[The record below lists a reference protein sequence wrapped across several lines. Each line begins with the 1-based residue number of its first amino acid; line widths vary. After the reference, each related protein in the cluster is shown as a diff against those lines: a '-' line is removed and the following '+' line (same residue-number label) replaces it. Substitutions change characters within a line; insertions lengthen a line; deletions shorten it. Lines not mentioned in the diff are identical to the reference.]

1 MNVQGQ
7 SVRRVVIAG
16 GGTAGWTI
24 AAALAQQLG
33 PLLDITLVE
42 SDEIGT
48 VGVGEA
54 TIPTIRT
61 FHALLGIDE
70 REFMRA
76 TNATFKLGIAF
87 ENWARCGDRYIH
99 AFGDIGKATWMG
111 DFHNMWLM
119 AKACG
124 FGGKVGDYC
133 FELQAAEAGK
143 FAISAKSQINYAY
156 HFDAGLY
163 AGFLRRQF
171 EPKGIRRIEGRIARV
186 EQDGESGHVTAV
198 LLESGGRVEGDFFID
213 CTGFRSLLI
222 EQTLKAGYEDWRHWL
237 PTDSAL
243 ALQTESTGRIPPYT
257 RAIAR
262 SAGWQWRIPLQNRV
276 GNGLVY
282 CSAHQSEEEAREE
295 LLANLDGL
303 PLAAEPRRIGY
314 VTGRRRKAWDKNVVA
329 LGLSSGFLEPL
340 ESTSIHLIQIGAMR
354 LIQLFPF
361 GGACESLA
369 ARYNDQSRN
378 EFERIRDFIVLHYKL
393 TERDD
398 APFWRACRDM
408 EIPDTLAERIA
419 LFRDGGY
426 AYQAPDDL
434 FRVASWVFVMLGQRL
449 VPQAYHH
456 MGGLLGEQRL
466 RRALES
472 LKAGIA
478 RAVGEMPGH
487 KDFLERYCST
497 ARPGNQGDSE
507 QVTSS
512 TT

>member
-1 MNVQGQ
+1 MQ
-7 SVRRVVIAG
+7 SQSIKRVVIAG
-16 GGTAGWTI
+16 GGTAGWTA

-76 TNATFKLGIAF
+76 TQASFKLGIAF
-87 ENWARCGDRYIH
+87 ENWARPGDRYIH
-99 AFGDIGKATWMG
+99 AFGDIGKSTWMG

-119 AKACG
+119 AKAGG
-124 FGGKVGDYC
+124 FGGELGDYC

-143 FAISAKSQINYAY
+143 FALSETSQINYAY

-163 AGFLRRQF
+163 AAFLRQKF
-171 EPKGIRRIEGRIARV
+171 EPRGVKRIEGKIVRV
-186 EQDGESGHVTAV
+186 EQDGQSGRVTALVMESGAQ
-198 LLESGGRVEGDFFID
+198 VEGDLFID
-213 CTGFRSLLI
+213 CTGFRGLLI
-222 EQTLKAGYEDWRHWL
+222 EQTLEAGYEDWRHWL

-243 ALQTESTGRIPPYT
+243 AVQTGSTDRIPPYT

-262 SAGWQWRIPLQNRV
+262 SAGWQWRIPLQSRV

-282 CSAHQSEEEAREE
+282 CSAHQSEEEARAE
-295 LLANLDGL
+295 LLANLDRP
-303 PLAAEPRRIGY
+303 PLTEPRLIRY
-314 VTGRRRKAWDKNVVA
+314 VTGRRRKVWDKNVVA
-329 LGLSSGFLEPL
+329 LGLASGFLEPL
-340 ESTSIHLIQIGAMR
+340 ESTSIHLIQIGVMR

-361 GGACESLA
+361 GGNFEALA
-369 ARYNDQSRN
+369 PRYNAQLSN

-393 TERDD
+393 TEREDT
-398 APFWRACRDM
+398 PFWHACRDM
-408 EIPDTLAERIA
+408 EIPGTLADRIA

-434 FRVASWVFVMLGQRL
+434 FRVASWLFVMIGQGMTPRN
-449 VPQAYHH
+449 YHH
-456 MGGLLGEQRL
+456 MGALLGEQRL

-472 LKAGIA
+472 LKTSIS
-478 RAVGEMPGH
+478 RAVAKMPRH
-487 KDFLERYCST
+487 KDFLERYCS
-497 ARPGNQGDSE
+497 GDRG
-507 QVTSS
+507 
-512 TT
+512 